1 MRRGHYGV
9 GLGFTVCIVGVG
21 NTRWVVGHEGLVF
34 SFDSVSIALT
44 SPLTASGMLFVV
56 PIVTSI
62 FPSNIEYTRTFLVPL
77 IGDIWSLI
85 VGT

>member
-1 MRRGHYGV
+1 MSV

-21 NTRWVVGHEGLVF
+21 NTRWVVGQEGLVY
-34 SFDSVSIALT
+34 SLDSLSISLT
-44 SPLTASGMLFVV
+44 SPLTASGVLFVV
-56 PIVTSI
+56 HMVTSI
-62 FPSNIEYTRTFLVPL
+62 FPSNIGYTRTFLVPL